1 MIEIIT
7 LTHAYLDSGKIKRHE
22 YIDHFW
28 RTTVWFFLCMIYVV
42 CMDLFTDKHDF
53 YSLEMVAYMIA
64 FRIGFYDFVLNLFRG
79 LSIWYK
85 SETTTSVID
94 QWYRRNNI
102 NQNAIRIIFAIIA
115 ILWNLI

>member
-42 CMDLFTDKHDF
+42 CMDLFT
-53 YSLEMVAYMIA
+53 ENMI
-64 FRIGFYDFVLNLFRG
+64 FIV
-79 LSIWYK
+79 
-85 SETTTSVID
+85 
-94 QWYRRNNI
+94 
-102 NQNAIRIIFAIIA
+102 
-115 ILWNLI
+115 